1 MKIVINVT
9 LFHFLCLCIKHTSK
23 LFFNNRLLWLA
34 GCTSEWNSWF
44 KFVLY
49 LNGCALSFLFWGWT
63 TSHSHHPLRLTELLC
78 TERIMSGCC
87 GNGYL
92 VGDCWTDSFVY
103 AQIHV
108 LLFSLAVFHH
118 SFLFF
123 KYQTHHGYDFPLWNV
138 KAKKWTH
145 IWEALCKKKKKKKL
159 WVLFHTTDWHK
170 CCKETLTDI
179 QTAGLCV
186 LNVWYF
192 WTILIF
198 VVICTVL
205 AYQSALKFY
214 CFKKNI
220 VISPIKKHAAWND
233 QIKSCI
239 FASWLC
245 HKP

>member
-145 IWEALCKKKKKKKL
+145 IWEALCKKKKKKKIVGVVSYNRL
-159 WVLFHTTDWHK
+159 TQVLQRDFNGYSNCRFVCFECLVFLDHIDFCCHLYRPCISK
-170 CCKETLTDI
+170 CT
-179 QTAGLCV
+179 
-186 LNVWYF
+186 
-192 WTILIF
+192 
-198 VVICTVL
+198 
-205 AYQSALKFY
+205 
-214 CFKKNI
+214 
-220 VISPIKKHAAWND
+220 
-233 QIKSCI
+233 
-239 FASWLC
+239 
-245 HKP
+245 